1 MTERTARLRQASL
14 DAKPCIAEERA
25 VLVTEFYQANE
36 GRFSAPVMRAQ
47 CFHHLCRHKTL
58 YLGEDEL
65 IVGERGPQPKATPTY
80 PELTCHSL
88 EDLRILHSRPKT
100 SYAVSDAC
108 VKVYR
113 ETIIPYWRGRNM
125 RDRIFGAMS
134 EEWRAAY
141 DAGIFTEFMEQRAP
155 GHTVLDDKIY
165 RKGMLDFQR
174 DIAEALAALD
184 PVGDPEAGAK
194 REQLLAMNIAC
205 DAVILF
211 AHRHAALAREQAAR
225 ESNPVRKAE
234 LEKVADVCTHVPAHA
249 PRNFHEALQYY
260 WFCHLAVITELNGW
274 DAFSPGHLDQ
284 HLLPFYRKGLE
295 DGTLTPEGARELL
308 EAFFVKFNNHPAP
321 PKVGVTAAES
331 GTYTDFANIN
341 LGGLLADGADGS
353 SEISHLLLDIL
364 DEMHLVQPGSNLQL
378 ARKTPDALLHCAL
391 RLIRKGYGFP
401 SIFNTDA
408 VVEEQLRQG
417 KTLEDARAGGCSG
430 CVETGA
436 FGKEA
441 YILTGYFNLV
451 KILELAL
458 HDGLAPRTG
467 KPLGLRTG
475 APGSFASFDDLFAA
489 FRKQLHHFIE
499 VKIRGNQIIEQMY
512 ATEMPAPFLSVLTDD
527 CIRKGKDY
535 NAGGARYN
543 NTYIQF
549 VGIGSLTD
557 CLAAVKQTVF
567 DDKAMP
573 LADLVK
579 ALDANFEGKEILRQ
593 RLVNRAPKY
602 GNDDDYADDLA
613 VRAFESLFEEVDGRP
628 NTKGGRYRVEMLP
641 TTCHIYFGSV
651 TGAMP
656 DGRKAGLP
664 LSEGISPVQ
673 GADRQGPT
681 AVFKSAAKMDH
692 IKTGGALLN
701 MKFTPAL
708 LADEDRIVKLGHMV
722 RAYFRMNGHHVQ
734 FNVVRAETLRKAQAE
749 PEAYRDL
756 IVRVAGY
763 SDYFCDLARELQE
776 EIISR
781 TEHGAMV

>member
-205 DAVILF
+205 DAVLLF